1 MNPYVLVLFV
11 LLNAA
16 SAVSLFLGYR
26 GIRHL
31 KEQAAVANSTPDP
44 EVDQLIQLA
53 QQIISKINLVHECEL
68 ILGGN
73 QNNLAV
79 RLDAVSADI
88 LTQSNTIRADIAAL
102 GKQFA
107 DLSFGTRLLNARV
120 KREEA
125 ALEVQETERAR
136 IAAHR
141 LAQATPPEPVTAETL
156 AARRKASGLLAPGE
170 LNLPQDQFGKKE
182 QP

>member
-1 MNPYVLVLFV
+1 MNPYVLGLFV

-26 GIRHL
+26 GIKHL
-31 KEQAAVANSTPDP
+31 KEQAAAANSTPDP
-44 EVDQLIQLA
+44 KVEQLIQLA
-53 QQIISKINLVHECEL
+53 QQVISKASLIHECEL

-79 RLDAVSADI
+79 RFDTVNADI
-88 LTQSNTIRADIAAL
+88 VTQSNTIRADIAAL

-107 DLSFGTRLLNARV
+107 DLSFGTRILNARA

-125 ALEVQETERAR
+125 VLEVQEAERAR

-141 LAQATPPEPVTAETL
+141 LAQARTADPVTAETL
-156 AARRKASGLLAPGE
+156 VARRKASGLIAPHE
-170 LNLPQDQFGKKE
+170 LNLPQDQFQEKR
-182 QP
+182 